1 MAWIHLR
8 GSFTAGLDEFWIGH
22 VADADGAA
30 LISLAVIVASDQ
42 RLIRIHLGLSLLNRL
57 HATTS
62 YTLDPIHL
70 GLTFLNSRFVNTTK
84 AFVHRTLQIA
94 YRL

>member
-22 VADADGAA
+22 VADADEAA
-30 LISLAVIVASDQ
+30 LISLAVIVASGQ

-70 GLTFLNSRFVNTTK
+70 GLTFLNYVEGR
-84 AFVHRTLQIA
+84 
-94 YRL
+94 